1 MSTRRQRTVTIELP
15 AEFIRLCE
23 RDQVKP
29 EVVLRGFIADL
40 CGLISW
46 ANDPRPD
53 GYCSNGS
60 DERDYAAAYYD
71 RVGYPWLHRDP

>member
-1 MSTRRQRTVTIELP
+1 MTRRRRTVTIELP
-15 AEFIRLCE
+15 PEFVRLCE

-29 EVVLRGFIADL
+29 EVADL
-40 CGLISW
+40 CGIISW
-46 ANDPRPD
+46 ARDPRAD

-60 DERDYAAAYYD
+60 DERDYAAAYYE